1 MSTLLELDTVVEVLE
16 RAFRPLACNVSVSST
31 KQSVGF
37 VIFDSRGAQI
47 LRVAARPGLE
57 MRDPYSLRQT
67 IDQVRIH
74 LRAEGFEI
82 DPWQA
87 PT

>member
-1 MSTLLELDTVVEVLE
+1 MDAVVEALE
-16 RAFRPLACNVSVSST
+16 SAFRPLACSVSVSST

-37 VIFDSRGAQI
+37 IIFNTEGAQV
-47 LRVAARPGLE
+47 LRMAARPGLE

-67 IDQVRIH
+67 IDHVRAH